1 MICYYSGTPGSGKS
15 LHLARD
21 IYNRLNRHKYPSVIS
36 SININLKMIKN
47 KKARFTY
54 VELEKFTVK
63 QLVQYA
69 LKYHTAGIEN
79 QTMLV
84 FDEAHRIWNSREWQ
98 KGDRSEWLRFFSE
111 HRHLGYNIIII
122 SQNDRQL
129 DRQIRSQF
137 EYEIKHRKI
146 NNYKV
151 GKFLPVSTFIA
162 VLYWYGIN
170 EKIDSEIYFY
180 RKKWGRFYDSY
191 ASFKD
196 YEHFKDIIEEVK
208 N

>member
-1 MICYYSGTPGSGKS
+1 MIYYYSGTPGSGKS
-15 LHLARD
+15 LHIARD
-21 IYNRLNRHKYPSVIS
+21 IYNRLNRSKNPSIIS
-36 SININLKMIKN
+36 SIDINRKMIKN
-47 KKARFTY
+47 KKAKFTY
-54 VELEKFTVK
+54 IELEAMNVSF
-63 QLVQYA
+63 LVQYA
-69 LKYHTAGIEN
+69 LKNHVAGKEN

-98 KGDRSEWLRFFSE
+98 KKDRSEWLKFFSE

-137 EYEIKHRKI
+137 EYEVKHRKI
-146 NNYKV
+146 NNFKV
-151 GKFLPVSTFIA
+151 GKLLPMSTFIA
-162 VLYWYGIN
+162 VLYWYGIS

-196 YEHFKDIIEEVK
+196 YEHFKDIIKE
-208 N
+208 